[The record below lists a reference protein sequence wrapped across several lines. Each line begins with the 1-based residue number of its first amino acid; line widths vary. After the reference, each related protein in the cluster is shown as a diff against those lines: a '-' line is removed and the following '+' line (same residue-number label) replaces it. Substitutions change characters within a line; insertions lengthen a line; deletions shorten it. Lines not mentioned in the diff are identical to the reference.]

1 MDHQRFLIAVH
12 CDITVWYMTLVMSLN
27 RSIYPFTPERPRD
40 LSVRTPEPAPSG
52 VYILDCAS
60 DLCLFENFARN
71 EVPDP
76 SVSST
81 LPSQRVLC
89 AFALYGLV
97 SYSGSLTLTSSGRCK
112 IRWLNLILEVVAAIL
127 AA

>member
-1 MDHQRFLIAVH
+1 
-12 CDITVWYMTLVMSLN
+12 MTLVMGLN

-40 LSVRTPEPAPSG
+40 LSALTPEPAPSG
-52 VYILDCAS
+52 VYKLNHAAQIT
-60 DLCLFENFARN
+60 LFEKLRK
-71 EVPDP
+71 
-76 SVSST
+76 T
-81 LPSQRVLC
+81 KCQLRVHPLRYQVKEFC
-89 AFALYGLV
+89 VLFALYGLM